1 MFKER
6 TWCTTWSAFRNIM
19 LRSLPMMR
27 DTCWQSDPSLLVSAP
42 TASTSKKAISCNPS
56 QQFQLKKLVFKSMQE
71 NEFSNQPRKSLLN
84 HFVTELAVA
93 FTVLMYLIQECGKQ
107 LLSHPAHLTQNQNSP
122 VNFTNTSLLH
132 QLNEG
137 PSTNGLLI
145 LPLLQAA
152 SFFQMHKNSHFLF
165 IQKQV
170 AWRKFTY

>member
-1 MFKER
+1 M
-6 TWCTTWSAFRNIM
+6 
-19 LRSLPMMR
+19 
-27 DTCWQSDPSLLVSAP
+27 
-42 TASTSKKAISCNPS
+42 
-56 QQFQLKKLVFKSMQE
+56 
-71 NEFSNQPRKSLLN
+71 
-84 HFVTELAVA
+84 TELAVA
-93 FTVLMYLIQECGKQ
+93 FTVLIYLIQECGKQ

-152 SFFQMHKNSHFLF
+152 SFFQMHKNLPFLF

-170 AWRKFTY
+170 AWRKFTYQNLIGDSKACTSYTTGPTIHREEKTEDLLKFTRIILYCLCTDREKHHKFKPKSQHA